1 MSAAA
6 EGPGKSN
13 TAAEGPGKSNTAAEG
28 PGKSNTAAEG
38 PGQSNAVS
46 KPDSTALLH
55 VSRLRVEYPVPH
67 RPPFRAVDNV
77 TLTIAP
83 GETVGLVGESGS
95 GKTTIAN
102 TVLGFVPPAAGT
114 ITFDGHD
121 ITRVTG
127 TQRRQLSALL
137 QVVFQDPY
145 SSLNPARTIGQ
156 TLTETLRPHGSRPKP
171 RIAERVAAILDRVGL
186 DPAAA
191 GRYPSQF
198 SGGQRQRIAI
208 ARALIIKPRLVICD
222 EPVSSLDLSVQA
234 QVLNLLRSLQDE
246 LGVSYLFISHDLAVI
261 RHISTRIIVLY
272 QGRVMEAGPAATV
285 CDHPIHP
292 YTRALLQ
299 SVPVPNPEL
308 QRARRASRQRGTP
321 GPADTVKPESCQFAP
336 RCPLAAD
343 ICRQQQP
350 QQELTGDGSLV
361 ACHRW
366 RELSPRGTR
375 PPNPLAG
382 LPA

>member
-1 MSAAA
+1 MSA
-6 EGPGKSN
+6 
-13 TAAEGPGKSNTAAEG
+13 
-28 PGKSNTAAEG
+28 
-38 PGQSNAVS
+38 VS
-46 KPDSTALLH
+46 ELDSTALLQ
-55 VSRLRVEYPVPH
+55 VSQLQVEYPVPH
-67 RPPFRAVDNV
+67 RPPFRAVDDV

-102 TVLGFVPPAAGT
+102 TILGFVPPAAGT

-127 TQRRQLSALL
+127 SQRRRLNAPDRRWLSARL
-137 QVVFQDPY
+137 QVIFQDPY

-156 TLTETLRPHGSRPKP
+156 TLAETLRPHGSLPKP

-186 DPAAA
+186 EPAAA

-208 ARALIIKPRLVICD
+208 ARALIIQPRLVICD

-272 QGRVMEAGPAATV
+272 QGRVMEAGPAAAV
-285 CDHPIHP
+285 CDHPVHP

-299 SVPVPNPEL
+299 SVPLPNPEL
-308 QRARRASRQRGTP
+308 QRARRTTRQPSTP
-321 GPADTVKPESCQFAP
+321 GHPSTPDPGSCQFAP
-336 RCPLAAD
+336 RCPWAID

-350 QQELTGDGSLV
+350 QQELTGESSQV

-366 RELSPRGTR
+366 REVSAR
-375 PPNPLAG
+375 
-382 LPA
+382 